1 MQEEEKRS
9 VNLSEY
15 GRTDLIFDFVSTY
28 YERTNISRDYGT
40 GETYSMTEV
49 HMLTRIADHPGIT
62 VTELS
67 QRGNRTKSAI
77 SQVVKRLEEKGL
89 VEKRKAADNGSRT
102 LLYATPSGQQLSDF
116 HKAYDVEHGT
126 AFDAMLAA
134 EKGEEAVE
142 QFYEV
147 LACMY
152 GYLRR
157 KKENGMREKCCRAS
171 SSGQESENEEE

>member
-1 MQEEEKRS
+1 MQEEEKKPLD
-9 VNLSEY
+9 LSEY

-40 GETYSMTEV
+40 GESYSMTEV

-102 LLYATPSGQQLSDF
+102 LLYATPSGRQLSDY
-116 HKAYDVEHGT
+116 HKAYDVEHGA
-126 AFDAMLAA
+126 AFDAMLAS
-134 EKGEEAVE
+134 EKGEQAVE

-152 GYLRR
+152 GYLR
-157 KKENGMREKCCRAS
+157 KKRENSMREKCGREAS
-171 SSGQESENEEE
+171 LEEEPGRDE

>member
-1 MQEEEKRS
+1 MQEEEKKPLD
-9 VNLSEY
+9 LSEY

-40 GETYSMTEV
+40 GESYSMTEV

-102 LLYATPSGQQLSDF
+102 LLYATPGGQQLSDC
-116 HKAYDVEHGT
+116 HKAYDVEHGA

-134 EKGEEAVE
+134 EKGEQAVE

-152 GYLRR
+152 GYLR
-157 KKENGMREKCCRAS
+157 KKRENSMREKWGRES
-171 SSGQESENEEE
+171 SLEEESGREE

>member
-1 MQEEEKRS
+1 MREEEKKPLD
-9 VNLSEY
+9 LSEY

-40 GETYSMTEV
+40 GDSYSMTEV

-102 LLYATPSGQQLSDF
+102 LLYATPSGQQLSEY
-116 HKAYDVEHGT
+116 HKAYDVEHGA
-126 AFDAMLAA
+126 AFDAMLAK

-152 GYLRR
+152 NYMRR
-157 KKENGMREKCCRAS
+157 KRENSIREKCCR
-171 SSGQESENEEE
+171 GCGCEEELTAEES